1 MVNGV
6 GYCCCASFLSDEDS
20 VLNIEYRGG
29 QFFFSIFL
37 TSGQAYCRQR
47 KNVAALRIKP
57 DIRIRNC

>member
-29 QFFFSIFL
+29 LSLSF
-37 TSGQAYCRQR
+37 
-47 KNVAALRIKP
+47 
-57 DIRIRNC
+57 

>member
-47 KNVAALRIKP
+47 KKCCCFENKTRHTH
-57 DIRIRNC
+57 